1 MKHQKGAASDQTT
14 RAIVMP
20 PMRGKP
26 RKSVTRRAKHRK
38 KSAASI
44 KYALEVIVGTAL
56 LFAFM
61 FFTAYFS

>member
-1 MKHQKGAASDQTT
+1 MKQQKGAASDQTT

-26 RKSVTRRAKHRK
+26 KQSVARRARHRK
-38 KSAASI
+38 KMATSI
-44 KYALEVIVGTAL
+44 KYALEVAVGAAL
-56 LFAFM
+56 LFTFM

>member
-26 RKSVTRRAKHRK
+26 SQSLTRRAKHRK
-38 KSAASI
+38 KPAAGI
-44 KYALEVIVGTAL
+44 KYALEVIAGAAL